1 MKHAGSSGVVKGA
14 VLAGDSAVPTG
25 PRVRFGRAF
34 TSTVLYVVVATV
46 FGVFVVSTIPGVRPH
61 AGYNLFLDG
70 WLNNVAY
77 ELSAV
82 VCLVRAHK
90 ASSYQRAWTL
100 LGIALA
106 LYGAGNPYWTVF
118 IRPQDP
124 EPFPSVADG
133 LWLSF
138 FPFAFVALY
147 LIVREIADDVP
158 LSLWL
163 DGVVGGL
170 AVAALAAAFF
180 GPILAVTGGSAAAVV
195 TTLAYPLL
203 DILLLLMTTAVLAL
217 FHWRPPRGLWFLA
230 GGMILFAIADAVYL
244 FEAAAGTY
252 VSGGLLDGVWVLA
265 TLAIAFAPGWA
276 DRPTGVVLPAWV
288 LLGIPVVATLC
299 ALVLLL
305 YDHGH
310 PLHPIALFL
319 AAATVVFALGRLIV
333 TFREATVLAHSHQLA
348 LSDELTGL
356 GNRRAFY
363 NRVQLYMNDSDES
376 TLHGALLLL
385 DLDRFK
391 EVNDSLGHH
400 AGDDLLRQV
409 ATRLTDCVHGT
420 DDFLVRL
427 GGDEF
432 AVLLLDAGA
441 EGAEAVAVRIRDSL
455 EPPFYVDGVTVR
467 VDASVGISLIPDH
480 GNEVTALLR
489 RADIA
494 MYQAKGT
501 RSGYVVYSTAVDNM
515 EGEDRLRTLEEL
527 RDAIHNRHLV
537 VHYQPKVDART
548 LSVSGV
554 EALVRWEHPAR
565 GLLYPDA
572 FLPLAEDSGLMRELT
587 LAVLEQ
593 SLDQVRTW
601 LDQGRELTVAVNLSA
616 SSLVDSELPGAIW
629 KILFDRQLPAT
640 ALELEITED
649 FLMGDRERARAILSQ
664 LRRLGIRV
672 AVDDFGTGY
681 SSLAYLRELPIDELK
696 LDRSFVS
703 PMSQDPRAAAI
714 VRSTIELAHSLGM
727 TLVAEGVED
736 EATAS
741 QLARSGCDE
750 AQGFFFSK
758 ALPPLE
764 LEAWIDGHVPL
775 VAQQLVASVTQTGP
789 DTR

>member
-1 MKHAGSSGVVKGA
+1 LVDEAMSPAE
-14 VLAGDSAVPTG
+14 
-25 PRVRFGRAF
+25 PRLRFGRLVS
-34 TSTVLYVVVATV
+34 STALYVAVATV
-46 FGVFVVSTIPGVRPH
+46 FGIFVVSTIPGVRPTP
-61 AGYNLFLDG
+61 GYNLLLDG
-70 WLNNVAY
+70 WLNNIAY
-77 ELSAV
+77 LLSAV
-82 VCLVRAHK
+82 VCLVRARK
-90 ASSYQRAWTL
+90 ATSYRLAWTL
-100 LGIALA
+100 LGVSL
-106 LYGAGNPYWTVF
+106 LFYGLGNPYWTVF
-118 IRPQDP
+118 IRIQDP

-133 LWLSF
+133 LWLGF
-138 FPFAFVALY
+138 FPFAFIALY

-170 AVAALAAAFF
+170 AVAGIAAAFF
-180 GPILAVTGGSAAAVV
+180 GPILTLTGGGSTAAVV
-195 TTLAYPLL
+195 TTFAYPLL
-203 DILLLLMTTAVLAL
+203 DILLLLITTAVLAL
-217 FHWRPPRGLWFLA
+217 YHFRPPRGMWFLA
-230 GGMILFAIADAVYL
+230 GGLILFAIADGIYL
-244 FEAAAGTY
+244 FQASAGTY
-252 VSGGLLDGVWVLA
+252 VSGGLLDGIWVLA

-276 DRPTGVVLPAWV
+276 DRPIGVVLPAWV
-288 LLGIPVVATLC
+288 LLGIPIVATLC
-299 ALVLLL
+299 ALVLLI
-305 YDHGH
+305 YGNNHDV
-310 PLHPIALFL
+310 HPIAVVL
-319 AAATVVFALGRLIV
+319 AAATVVFALVRLIV

-363 NRVQLYMNDSDES
+363 NRVQQYIGDRRDGDGD
-376 TLHGALLLL
+376 GALLLL

-409 ATRLTDCVHGT
+409 ATRLTECVHGT

-432 AVLLLDAGA
+432 AVLLLDTGL
-441 EGAEAVAVRIRDSL
+441 EGAEAVATRIRDSL
-455 EPPFYVDGVTVR
+455 EPPFFVDGVTVR
-467 VDASVGISLIPDH
+467 VDASIGISLIPDH
-480 GNEVTALLR
+480 GDEVTVLLR

-501 RSGYVVYSTAVDNM
+501 RSGYVVYSSTVDNM

-527 RDAIHNRHLV
+527 RDAIHERHLV

-554 EALVRWEHPAR
+554 EALVRWQHATR
-565 GLLYPDA
+565 GLLYPDS

-593 SLDQVRTW
+593 SLDQVKEW
-601 LDQGRELTVAVNLSA
+601 HDAGRDLTVAVNLSA
-616 SSLVDSELPGAIW
+616 SSLVDSELPGQIW

-703 PMSQDPRAAAI
+703 PMSEDPRAAAI

-736 EATAS
+736 EATAA

-758 ALPPLE
+758 ALPPRE
-764 LEAWIDGHVPL
+764 LESWIDGHVPL
-775 VAQQLVASVTQTGP
+775 VAQQLVASVTQTGS
-789 DTR
+789 DAR